1 MNVVRMK
8 CGPHGLRIRFMDS
21 LLGVRHKF
29 IGSGSDRS
37 VRSRRVPARS
47 HRPAGRP
54 AALRRRRVR
63 RRQQALP
70 GGESFR
76 LRGGKDS
83 TLRTGLF
90 RRSGR
95 GISRRFRV
103 DHIVFMDD
111 DRQRRRGRC
120 LRSRVGSRSTGPA
133 PGFSD
138 TCPVERTET
147 PAPNEGEAR
156 FEQRYDEHRVREFS
170 SAGACR
176 ASICVR

>member
-47 HRPAGRP
+47 HRPEGFVVVSKP
-54 AALRRRRVR
+54 
-63 RRQQALP
+63 LP

-95 GISRRFRV
+95 GISRRFRA

>member
-1 MNVVRMK
+1 MYECRTDEMRAARVADTV
-8 CGPHGLRIRFMDS
+8 HGFVAFDLGAL
-21 LLGVRHKF
+21 LLGHIVRQVVQ
-29 IGSGSDRS
+29 RLS
-37 VRSRRVPARS
+37 VVEGFVVVSKP
-47 HRPAGRP
+47 
-54 AALRRRRVR
+54 
-63 RRQQALP
+63 LP

-95 GISRRFRV
+95 GISRRFRA

-133 PGFSD
+133 PESSD
-138 TCPVERTET
+138 TCPVERPET

-170 SAGACR
+170 SSGA
-176 ASICVR
+176 